1 MAFLALYFD
10 KISGEEL
17 SSFVPRKM
25 YHILGGKVF
34 VPELKKVFLQVEIYL
49 VKGKEN

>member
-10 KISGEEL
+10 KISDEES
-17 SSFVPRKM
+17 SSFVPRKV
-25 YHILGGKVF
+25 YHILGKKLF
-34 VPELKKVFLQVEIYL
+34 VPELKEVFLQVEIYL